1 MPHVVL
7 VGKPGSRWE
16 NVAADLRRSTGL
28 ELVVTDGPLAPQL
41 DSAGFQGGVLV
52 GAGDGV
58 ALVTEYAGG
67 FEDHRVWGLALL
79 SPRFVEGATDL
90 REALGYIRVPIL
102 LVQTVDEVDTQSDIA
117 QEECYCPV
125 DVVRADGSNQ
135 VAAAIAEF
143 VTALALTRT
152 VAEPA

>member
-7 VGKPGSRWE
+7 VGKPGSRWD
-16 NVAADLRRSTGL
+16 NVAADLRGSTGW
-28 ELVVTDGPLAPQL
+28 EVVVADAPLAPQL

-79 SPRFVEGATDL
+79 SPRFVEGAADL

-102 LVQTVDEVDTQSDIA
+102 LVQPAAEGDTQANIA

-125 DVVRADGSNQ
+125 DVVRVDGSNG
-135 VAAAIAEF
+135 VTAAITEF